1 VAWLNT
7 LAGTNITQVPYKVQT
22 QGIQDTIANRVQLI
36 TLAVASGRTYVA
48 SGQLKPLAVTSA
60 KRFPTL
66 PDVPTV
72 AELFPGFDFSGW
84 WLLAAP
90 TGTSPDIITRMN
102 HEMDKALRDDVI
114 VKRMRSMGF
123 QTFGSGSVKEA
134 QDYVNRQHEMWG
146 HLVKEIGIKPE

>member
-1 VAWLNT
+1 
-7 LAGTNITQVPYKVQT
+7 
-22 QGIQDTIANRVQLI
+22 
-36 TLAVASGRTYVA
+36 
-48 SGQLKPLAVTSA
+48 LKPLAVTSA

-90 TGTSPDIITRMN
+90 TGTPPDIITRMN
-102 HEMDKALRDDVI
+102 HEMDKALRDDAV

-123 QTFGSGSVKEA
+123 QTFGAGSVKDA
-134 QDYVNRQHEMWG
+134 QDYVNHQHEMWG